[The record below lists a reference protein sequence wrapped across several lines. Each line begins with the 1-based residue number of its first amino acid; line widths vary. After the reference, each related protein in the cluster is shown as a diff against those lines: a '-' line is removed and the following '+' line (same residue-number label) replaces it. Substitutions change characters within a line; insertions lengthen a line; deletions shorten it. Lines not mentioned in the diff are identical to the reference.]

1 MISSTLLSGDF
12 WRAREGEREMAGETY
27 ETDVVPGG
35 NEVNTEG
42 WSVPEKKERNMN
54 DKKGYRVG

>member
-1 MISSTLLSGDF
+1 
-12 WRAREGEREMAGETY
+12 MAGETY